1 MKKRKYQLRRRAEGQ
16 EETRRKIVDA
26 LVDLHEHLG
35 PRATTVSAIAEKAG
49 VQRLTVY
56 RHFPDEVAMF
66 TACSSHWLSEH
77 PLPDPAIWRAQ
88 PDWRGRCR
96 AAFAALYTYYR
107 RNTGM
112 LTSVFRDADLPAMQG
127 PMQGFAAYFGQVHA
141 DLLEVAEPA
150 LAGRTRRSRPP
161 SATPCRSH
169 LAIARR
175 WLHRQRH
182 GCAGDELAGRCRRQ
196 PIAITIGRSTPAR
209 AATDHSAGKNPRR
222 RFKFIQENARFATD
236 VDV

>member
-1 MKKRKYQLRRRAEGQ
+1 MKKRKYQLHRRAESQ

-26 LVDLHEHLG
+26 IVDLHENLG

-56 RHFPDEVAMF
+56 RHFPDDVALF
-66 TACSSHWLSEH
+66 AACSSHWLGDH

-88 PDWRGRCR
+88 PEWRARCR

-112 LTSVFRDADLPAMQG
+112 LTSVFRDADLPAMQA

-150 LAGRTRRSRPP
+150 LAQSKAFAHTIGHALSFTTWQS
-161 SATPCRSH
+161 
-169 LAIARR
+169 
-175 WLHRQRH
+175 
-182 GCAGDELAGRCRRQ
+182 LAG
-196 PIAITIGRSTPAR
+196 GF
-209 AATDHSAGKNPRR
+209 TDTDMVALVMTWLEGVVASEPPR
-222 RFKFIQENARFATD
+222 
-236 VDV
+236 